1 MTLDDAHGNLQRI
14 LHPLPVDDFLDG
26 VLGKRFIKVP
36 ADAQNRRADM
46 LGAEPEQ
53 AILSAFADTAPHM
66 AFHAVEPRGPA
77 PAVGP
82 VADAQ
87 ALKARIAA
95 FHGLGYTVRLPQP
108 RWLSPA
114 LEGFLRA
121 LEFVLHAPA
130 KAEVFWS
137 RGEGKAPVHH
147 DDFDIIVIQLKGRK
161 RWFIGSD
168 APDLPNAWTS
178 VLRPNTVLGN
188 HDVVEVGPGDLLY
201 LPRGTP
207 HRVDSLTDSLHLSIS
222 FTPLT
227 LRAAIIAVLDHVS
240 DLDRPFRQTVGQ
252 HLAQS
257 IRSGDFGG
265 LPVNVRQG
273 VARLQAACQSDGF
286 VAQAL
291 QLRSARAIGDLNPLT
306 VRPDRPALS
315 RSSLV
320 RQAPMAMCQLVASA
334 DLLEFSYPGGRLYI
348 HKGAEPSVRFIA
360 STVEFKIGD
369 IPGDIGDDVRLALA
383 DRFLDCGF
391 LQVVRP

>member
-1 MTLDDAHGNLQRI
+1 MTLDDACGNLQRI
-14 LHPLPVDDFLDG
+14 LHPLPLDEFLDG
-26 VLGKRFIKVP
+26 VLGRRVIKVP
-36 ADAQNRRADM
+36 AGAQSHRAEM
-46 LGAEPEQ
+46 LGPDPEQ
-53 AILSAFADTAPHM
+53 IILSAFGDIAPHM

-77 PAVGP
+77 PAVSP
-82 VADAQ
+82 VANAQ
-87 ALKARIAA
+87 AFKARIAA

-114 LEGFLRA
+114 LEGFLRG

-147 DDFDIIVIQLKGRK
+147 DDFDIIVIQLQGRK
-161 RWFIGSD
+161 RWFIASD

-178 VLRPNTVLGN
+178 ILRPNTILGR
-188 HDVVEVGPGDLLY
+188 HDEVEVGPGDLLY

-227 LRAAIIAVLDHVS
+227 LRAAIIAALDHLS
-240 DLDRPFRQTVGQ
+240 DLERPFRQTVGQ
-252 HLAQS
+252 HLTRS
-257 IRSGDFGG
+257 IRSGDFGA
-265 LPVNVRQG
+265 LPVNVSQG

-291 QLRSARAIGDLNPLT
+291 QLRSARAIGDLNPLA
-306 VRPDRPALS
+306 VQPDRPALS
-315 RSSLV
+315 PTSLV
-320 RQAPMAMCQLVASA
+320 RQAPMAMCHLAAST

-348 HKGAEPSVRFIA
+348 HKGAEQSVRFIA

-383 DRFLDCGF
+383 ERFLGCGF

>member
-1 MTLDDAHGNLQRI
+1 M
-14 LHPLPVDDFLDG
+14 PVDDFLDG

-53 AILSAFADTAPHM
+53 TILSAFADTAPHM

-108 RWLSPA
+108 RWLSPT
-114 LEGFLRA
+114 LEGFLRG

-207 HRVDSLTDSLHLSIS
+207 HRVAT
-222 FTPLT
+222 
-227 LRAAIIAVLDHVS
+227 RC
-240 DLDRPFRQTVGQ
+240 
-252 HLAQS
+252 
-257 IRSGDFGG
+257 
-265 LPVNVRQG
+265 G
-273 VARLQAACQSDGF
+273 VPR
-286 VAQAL
+286 
-291 QLRSARAIGDLNPLT
+291 
-306 VRPDRPALS
+306 
-315 RSSLV
+315 
-320 RQAPMAMCQLVASA
+320 
-334 DLLEFSYPGGRLYI
+334 GR
-348 HKGAEPSVRFIA
+348 
-360 STVEFKIGD
+360 
-369 IPGDIGDDVRLALA
+369 
-383 DRFLDCGF
+383 
-391 LQVVRP
+391 